1 MSKKRN
7 KKNDRILII
16 IGIIVA
22 IMIIMLILILNL
34 IKPKNQE
41 VQTTNLEENT
51 VIEDISVEEEVMKM
65 NESDR
70 IKRYIGI
77 FFEDIE
83 NEDYQKAYDVL
94 NEDFRNTYFPNIEE
108 FTTYVQKYFSSS
120 NLGITYDN
128 IERLGNNK
136 TGNMYVV
143 WIYIRNLLDL
153 YKTDEQ
159 RETEETNYINFVILE
174 HDYNNYEM
182 SFSVVNIEE

>member
-1 MSKKRN
+1 MEKEILEKFLSINEQNCNPTIGKYSSKK
-7 KKNDRILII
+7 
-16 IGIIVA
+16 
-22 IMIIMLILILNL
+22 
-34 IKPKNQE
+34 E
-41 VQTTNLEENT
+41 T
-51 VIEDISVEEEVMKM
+51 
-65 NESDR
+65 
-70 IKRYIGI
+70 

>member
-1 MSKKRN
+1 M
-7 KKNDRILII
+7 
-16 IGIIVA
+16 
-22 IMIIMLILILNL
+22 
-34 IKPKNQE
+34 
-41 VQTTNLEENT
+41 
-51 VIEDISVEEEVMKM
+51 
-65 NESDR
+65 
-70 IKRYIGI
+70 
-77 FFEDIE
+77 
-83 NEDYQKAYDVL
+83 